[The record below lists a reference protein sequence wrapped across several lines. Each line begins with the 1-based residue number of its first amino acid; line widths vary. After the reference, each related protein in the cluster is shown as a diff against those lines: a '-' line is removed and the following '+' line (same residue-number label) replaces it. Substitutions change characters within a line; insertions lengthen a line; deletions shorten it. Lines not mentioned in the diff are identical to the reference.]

1 MTWWCSSGV
10 TLRWRVL
17 FVKVGEIAAV
27 AASPFVASILSR
39 LATLLLPARFACAV
53 FMLIPLA
60 PYVDCADHQCHHGPT
75 IASSA
80 IETTTATAYRMIT
93 AGIAAMAHLTSNITI
108 DQKWTLMSV
117 TTTSCFWSVM
127 MVLLFTMLRSRGN
140 RCTSTSASVCAAQ
153 NGFFRFVMGCP
164 NEYGA
169 LMFASTN
176 LDRLAFPFTV
186 VIRFNLILPGRQFG
200 QQERPLGRRV
210 QP

>member
-53 FMLIPLA
+53 FILIPLA

-80 IETTTATAYRMIT
+80 IETTTAKTYRMIT
-93 AGIAAMAHLTSNITI
+93 AGIAATAHLTSNITI
-108 DQKWTLMSV
+108 DQKCTLISV
-117 TTTSCFWSVM
+117 TTTSCFPSAIV
-127 MVLLFTMLRSRGN
+127 VLLFTMLRSRAIG
-140 RCTSTSASVCAAQ
+140 TSPTSSVCAAQ
-153 NGFFRFVMGCP
+153 NGFFRF
-164 NEYGA
+164 
-169 LMFASTN
+169 
-176 LDRLAFPFTV
+176 
-186 VIRFNLILPGRQFG
+186 RQFWFD
-200 QQERPLGRRV
+200 V
-210 QP
+210 

>member
-53 FMLIPLA
+53 FILIPLA

-80 IETTTATAYRMIT
+80 IETTTAKTYRMIT
-93 AGIAAMAHLTSNITI
+93 AGIAARAHLTSNITI
-108 DQKWTLMSV
+108 DQKCTLISV
-117 TTTSCFWSVM
+117 TTTSCFPSAIGFSFSRCSARGQSVLAHPHQFA
-127 MVLLFTMLRSRGN
+127 LLRTGS
-140 RCTSTSASVCAAQ
+140 S
-153 NGFFRFVMGCP
+153 GFVSFG
-164 NEYGA
+164 
-169 LMFASTN
+169 LMFNFQIINSACGCC
-176 LDRLAFPFTV
+176 P
-186 VIRFNLILPGRQFG
+186 
-200 QQERPLGRRV
+200 
-210 QP
+210 